1 MTKKTLTR
9 DAMVSV
15 FSHWDATLAR
25 IVRNALRAEGMTA
38 EVVGERQG
46 GFAGLFE
53 LQVVVPAQEARRA
66 RQLIESQRH
75 RESQGTLPPRGRLR
89 GRGANG
95 LHHGMLGQR
104 PARPAL
110 HQRSAL
116 PSFHQAQRVRTQSRR
131 RGARYRP
138 AAP

>member
-1 MTKKTLTR
+1 MTHNSLTR
-9 DAMVSV
+9 DAMVPV
-15 FSHWDATLAR
+15 FSHWHATLAR
-25 IVRNALRAEGMTA
+25 IIRNALRAEGMTA

-53 LQVVVPAQEARRA
+53 LQVVVPAHDARRA

-75 RESQGTLPPRGRLR
+75 RESRGLRHRGGLRPRG
-89 GRGANG
+89 GNG
-95 LHHGMLGQR
+95 LYHGLLGQR

-131 RGARYRP
+131 RGARYR
-138 AAP
+138 AAGG